1 MSQRRSAHALH
12 VYQWLVRLYPAEHQ
26 RRFAQQ
32 MLQTFEDHYRDAV
45 ETGEES
51 ALRFWLGVAADTSW
65 SLAWERGAAMKDM
78 LRERTA
84 PMKTVLAVAA
94 TTVGILLL
102 LGLQVWLYPA
112 VLSAPHGGGS
122 AISSVIGLAILVVV
136 YALVA
141 VVILSARSRGAE
153 RSSALR
159 RATLLGALVGG
170 CALVAIVV
178 DTLAGAESTLSLVVW
193 PLVILAALIGWG
205 LAGLLT
211 TRAGGSWRLGVV
223 VALWSGI
230 VSALLIAAAEV
241 ASTLLALPQLAQ
253 NELSNPDYLYWGQP
267 DVQSYAI
274 ASALALGMMGLIL
287 APIAASVVGTL
298 GGWLGR
304 TGGVVAVRE
313 GTAS

>member
-1 MSQRRSAHALH
+1 M
-12 VYQWLVRLYPAEHQ
+12 
-26 RRFAQQ
+26 
-32 MLQTFEDHYRDAV
+32 
-45 ETGEES
+45 
-51 ALRFWLGVAADTSW
+51 
-65 SLAWERGAAMKDM
+65 
-78 LRERTA
+78 
-84 PMKTVLAVAA
+84 
-94 TTVGILLL
+94 
-102 LGLQVWLYPA
+102 
-112 VLSAPHGGGS
+112 
-122 AISSVIGLAILVVV
+122 
-136 YALVA
+136 
-141 VVILSARSRGAE
+141 
-153 RSSALR
+153 
-159 RATLLGALVGG
+159 
-170 CALVAIVV
+170 
-178 DTLAGAESTLSLVVW
+178 W

-313 GTAS
+313 GTAL